1 MALLALHLVEL
12 TGPDDQIIYVSPQ
25 EVVSARAPRSSEHL
39 GKRVHCLL
47 HTVDG
52 KFIAV
57 VEDCRTVKQR
67 LEQ

>member
-1 MALLALHLVEL
+1 MPLHLVEL
-12 TGPDDQIIYVSPQ
+12 AGPDNQAIYVSPV
-25 EVVSARAPRSSEHL
+25 EVVSIRAPRSSEHL
-39 GKRVHCLL
+39 GKRVRCLI

-57 VEDCRTVKQR
+57 VEDCGTVKQR